1 MHNMKTYNHPYV
13 IFLIAIHLHSIV
25 NNQIHKLV
33 EATES
38 TNNHTIGIQLDCK
51 ETPGISI

>member
-1 MHNMKTYNHPYV
+1 MKTYNHPYV
-13 IFLIAIHLHSIV
+13 IFLIAIHLRSIV